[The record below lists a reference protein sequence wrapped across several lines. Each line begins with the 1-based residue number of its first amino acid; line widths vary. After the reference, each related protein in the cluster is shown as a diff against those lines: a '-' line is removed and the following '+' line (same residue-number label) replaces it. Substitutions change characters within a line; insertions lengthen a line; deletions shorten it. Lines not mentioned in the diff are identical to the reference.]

1 MRHNAGVPKGEL
13 RAEPGEGVN
22 GGPAAGCAAR
32 LSGQRKPKVNP
43 RRAPWRRGSTCESRE
58 PVLQTLRTYWTTA
71 VLGLLILY
79 FGIHALTGDRGI
91 LSTGERDQALLERQA
106 ELAALTQRRT
116 ELETR
121 ARLLRDESIS
131 ADLLDERAR
140 ALLGF
145 ADPRDYVIRVGP

>member
-1 MRHNAGVPKGEL
+1 M
-13 RAEPGEGVN
+13 PGEGVS
-22 GGPAAGCAAR
+22 GARWDAGAGNAK
-32 LSGQRKPKVNP
+32 LI
-43 RRAPWRRGSTCESRE
+43 RRAQRAARGSTFESRD
-58 PVLQTLRTYWTTA
+58 PVLQALRTYWTTA
-71 VLGLLILY
+71 LLGLLILY
-79 FGIHALTGDRGI
+79 FGVHALTGDRGI
-91 LSTGERDQALLERQA
+91 LSTGERDQALIDRQA